1 MSTFAILKARIADE
15 LARSDL
21 TSNINSHVLD
31 AIKHY
36 ERERFWWNEKRDTAS
51 TVSGTQSYAMPDSAA
66 EFPLIFA
73 DQLTITVN
81 SNIYELPQLNHS
93 ELVRR
98 TANASHTGHPSHWSY
113 FQDAVWLYPIPNG
126 VYTLTLLYVGQL
138 AALSADADTNAWV
151 VTAEELIRSRAK
163 HTLYRHVIRDREMA
177 DQMMLAERDALN
189 NLRGHRDIR
198 MVSEVVSWF

>member
-1 MSTFAILKARIADE
+1 MTTYATLRSRIADE
-15 LARSDL
+15 IARSDL
-21 TSNINSHVLD
+21 TSNINSAILD

-51 TVSGTQSYAMPDSAA
+51 TVANQQSYAMPDSAA

-81 SNIYELPQLNHS
+81 SSIYDLPQINHS

-98 TANASHTGHPSHWSY
+98 TTNASHTGEPSHWSY

-138 AALSADADTNAWV
+138 AALSADGDTNAWV

-177 DQMMLAERDALN
+177 DQMMFAERDALN

-198 MVSEVVSWF
+198 MASEVTPWL